1 MKYEEEKHPLFNQE
15 ALDQYVEDT
24 SQYYTENMKNAM
36 HLWPNGKMTSST
48 YEGVRGDDHQVIS
61 NYFDNIDMPEL
72 TKLKRSEV
80 MKVAAE
86 GVGVLIVVPEI
97 EKILKAKN
105 QVLTDKQIQVV
116 CKNNFELDYFSEG
129 IVLTK
134 EKMEAYGV
142 TEAQIQNLAAKNQA
156 AKENKALQLG
166 EVEKSIEDLER

>member
-1 MKYEEEKHPLFNQE
+1 FNKE

-24 SQYYTENMKNAM
+24 SQHYTNDIKEAM
-36 HLWPNGKMTSST
+36 HLWPNGQMTSST
-48 YEGVRGDDHQVIS
+48 YEGVRGDDHNVIT
-61 NYFDNIDMPEL
+61 NYFNNIDMPEL
-72 TKLKRSEV
+72 ARIRRSEV
-80 MKVAAE
+80 MEVAAE
-86 GVGVLIVVPEI
+86 GVGVLIVVPET

>member
-1 MKYEEEKHPLFNQE
+1 MCQIIKGVVNTMKYEEEKHPLFNQE

-86 GVGVLIVVPEI
+86 GVGVP
-97 EKILKAKN
+97 
-105 QVLTDKQIQVV
+105 
-116 CKNNFELDYFSEG
+116 S
-129 IVLTK
+129 
-134 EKMEAYGV
+134 AYGKFV
-142 TEAQIQNLAAKNQA
+142 
-156 AKENKALQLG
+156 
-166 EVEKSIEDLER
+166 SIRITNSRNINV

>member
-1 MKYEEEKHPLFNQE
+1 MCQIIKGVVNTMKYEEEKHPLFNQE

-86 GVGVLIVVPEI
+86 GVGVLIGVP
-97 EKILKAKN
+97 
-105 QVLTDKQIQVV
+105 
-116 CKNNFELDYFSEG
+116 S
-129 IVLTK
+129 
-134 EKMEAYGV
+134 AYGKFV
-142 TEAQIQNLAAKNQA
+142 
-156 AKENKALQLG
+156 
-166 EVEKSIEDLER
+166 SIRITNSRNINV